1 MDLTQQFLNIVTK
14 NGFQVE
20 QMVNR
25 SIQRHLNK
33 PGFVNMAA
41 GNANGIARA
50 MNTLQNTVE
59 TLSVPLNFPTKN
71 DLANTTSLILQSE
84 EKIDHLE
91 DRMIALTAAIRDL
104 QSNLSAD
111 NQTQRARKTNGSR
124 ND

>member
-1 MDLTQQFLNIVTK
+1 MDLTQQFFNTIAK
-14 NGFQVE
+14 SGFQVE

-25 SIQRHLNK
+25 SIQKHLNK
-33 PGFVNMAA
+33 TNFVKSAA

-59 TLSVPLNFPTKN
+59 TLSIPLNFPTKN
-71 DLANTTSLILQSE
+71 DLANTNSLVVQSE

-91 DRMIALTAAIRDL
+91 DRIIALTAAIRDL
-104 QSNLSAD
+104 QSNLSTA
-111 NQTQRARKTNGSR
+111 NQTQRARKRNGSR